1 MHDDLIAVA
10 ALLVLV
16 VFPVAWLAVTD
27 YKQRTQATV
36 RRKRKKHAPPHDAQ
50 YSTSGSKNAEATQP
64 AAVPA
69 QPAPPKPPKVSPET
83 VEALHKQADA
93 ERHVAEA
100 LERKAQYTPD
110 PVKSARIEKQAALA
124 WVRFNKI
131 LDQIDRYTV

>member
-1 MHDDLIAVA
+1 MRDDLIAIA

-27 YKQRTQATV
+27 YRQRMQAV
-36 RRKRKKHAPPHDAQ
+36 ERRKRKDHAPPHDAQ
-50 YSTSGSKNAEATQP
+50 RSTSGIKAEATQP

-69 QPAPPKPPKVSPET
+69 QPAPSKPPKVSPET

-100 LERKAQYTPD
+100 LERKARYTPD

-131 LDQIDRYTV
+131 LDQIDKYTA

>member
-27 YKQRTQATV
+27 YRQRMQAAGHC
-36 RRKRKKHAPPHDAQ
+36 KRKKHAPPHDAQ
-50 YSTSGSKNAEATQP
+50 RSASGIKAEATQP

-83 VEALHKQADA
+83 VEALHRQADA

-100 LERKAQYTPD
+100 LERKARYTPD

-131 LDQIDRYTV
+131 LDQIEKYTA

>member
-1 MHDDLIAVA
+1 MYDDLITVA

-16 VFPVAWLAVTD
+16 VFPVAWLTITD
-27 YKQRTQATV
+27 HRQRTQETE

-50 YSTSGSKNAEATQP
+50 RSTSGGKNAEATQP

-69 QPAPPKPPKVSPET
+69 RPAPPKPPKVSPET
-83 VEALHKQADA
+83 VEALHRQADA
-93 ERHVAEA
+93 ERHIAEA
-100 LERKAQYTPD
+100 LEREARYTPD

-131 LDQIDRYTV
+131 LDQIDRYTA